1 MDSFELNKAAGAV
14 LMVLLLTMGVG
25 IVSDV
30 IFAPTIPNQPGYEI
44 VVESAESDASTVEAV
59 PETVPLSERLV
70 AATVEGG
77 EKAAKKCAACHS
89 FDKGG
94 ANKVGPNL
102 WGIVDRKPA
111 SHEGFSYSAA
121 MVAFGE
127 SNPEWTLEQL
137 YAFLQNPKAH
147 VPGTSMG
154 FAGLKK
160 SEERADMIVYMNSMS
175 DSPVPLQ

>member
-77 EKAAKKCAACHS
+77 EKAAKKCAACHT

>member
-30 IFAPTIPNQPGYEI
+30 IFTPTIPNQPGYEI

-70 AATVEGG
+70 AATVAGG

-127 SNPEWTLEQL
+127 SNPAWTLEQL

>member
-30 IFAPTIPNQPGYEI
+30 IFTPTIPNQPGYEI

-77 EKAAKKCAACHS
+77 EKAAKKCAACHT

-137 YAFLQNPKAH
+137 YAYLQNPKAH

>member
-30 IFAPTIPNQPGYEI
+30 IFTPTIPNQPGYEI
-44 VVESAESDASTVEAV
+44 VVESAESDASAVEAV

-70 AATVEGG
+70 AASVEGG

-89 FDKGG
+89 FEKGG
-94 ANKVGPNL
+94 PNKVGPDL
-102 WGIVDRKPA
+102 YGVVGRKPG
-111 SHEGFSYSAA
+111 SHAGFSYSTA
-121 MVAFGE
+121 MVAYGE
-127 SNPEWTLEQL
+127 ANPAWTLEEL

-147 VPGTSMG
+147 IPGTSMG

-160 SEERADMIVYMNSMS
+160 SEERADMIVYLNSLS
-175 DSPVPLQ
+175 DNPAPLP

>member
-25 IVSDV
+25 IVSDI
-30 IFAPTIPNQPGYEI
+30 IFTPTIPDKPGYEI
-44 VVESAESDASTVEAV
+44 VVESAESDTSTVEAV

-70 AATVEGG
+70 AATVAGG
-77 EKAAKKCAACHS
+77 EKVAKKCSSCHT
-89 FDKGG
+89 FEKGG
-94 ANKVGPNL
+94 ANKVGPGL
-102 WGIVDRKPA
+102 WATVGRKPGT
-111 SHEGFSYSAA
+111 HEGFSYSAA

-127 SNPEWTLEQL
+127 ANPAWTFEQL
-137 YAFLQNPKAH
+137 YAFLENPKAH

-160 SEERADMIVYMNSMS
+160 GEERADMIVYLNSLS
-175 DSPVPLQ
+175 DSPLPLQ